1 MEAASLKVKKEESSD
16 NPANTAA
23 SADITGNAKIEDF
36 RQMVKAAA
44 EKFSQIDKSGTIRL
58 VSHLDADGLS
68 SASIIV
74 KTLLRENRKYCLSIV
89 HQLTEE
95 VAMQLAAEGYSYYIF
110 TDLGTGQFDILKKN
124 LSDNGK
130 SLFILDHHH
139 LQKEFAAENVV
150 HVNPHLAGI
159 ESSREISGAGV
170 AYLFSKALNGKNTDL
185 AHLAIIGAIGDMQE
199 DRDNGFSGLNKE
211 ILADAK
217 SAKTLKVI
225 TGLRLFGVQTK
236 PLHKVLGQSSEFK
249 IPGVTGSE
257 SAAIQFLQQLGINP
271 KTNSGNGSS
280 NSGSGNSGWRKLTD
294 LNDEELVRLATGVVL
309 QRIDEKSPDAII
321 GPVYILRQEADGSP
335 LRDAR
340 EFATLLNACG
350 RLEKASVGIGAC
362 IGDPRCKEEAL
373 LILDDYKQQIASS
386 LTWYEG
392 MLRQTQI
399 EQKAR
404 LGPVAS
410 IAKWESVAAANAK
423 GGEKPTGSIIM
434 DKSFVII
441 NAEDNVLPTMIGTLA
456 SIVSKSSSF
465 SPGTFVLSLAR
476 APDNFTKISLRLA
489 GEKEFKGEFNLMEI
503 LTVIAGKVGGQA
515 GGHHEAAG
523 AIIRTEKEEEFIA
536 AAKHHLSATRME
548 EKLTP

>member
-1 MEAASLKVKKEESSD
+1 MESASLKVKKDESNDSLV
-16 NPANTAA
+16 NTEAG
-23 SADITGNAKIEDF
+23 SGITKNAKLDEF

-44 EKFSQIDKSGTIRL
+44 DSFALIDKSVTIRL

-68 SASIIV
+68 SASIMV

-95 VAMQLAAEGYSYYIF
+95 VAMQLAAESYSYYVF

-124 LSDNGK
+124 LGDSGK

-150 HVNPHLAGI
+150 HVNPHMAGI

-211 ILADAK
+211 ILSDAK

-236 PLHKVLGQSSEFK
+236 PLHKVLGQSSEFQ

-271 KTNSGNGSS
+271 KSNGGNGN
-280 NSGSGNSGWRKLTD
+280 NSWRKLTD
-294 LNDEELVRLATGVVL
+294 LSDEELVRLATGVVL
-309 QRIDEKSPDAII
+309 QRINQPEPEAII
-321 GPVYILRQEADGSP
+321 GPVYILRQETDGSP

-362 IGDPRCKEEAL
+362 IGDQRCKEEAL
-373 LILDDYKQQIASS
+373 RILDDYKQQIASS

-392 MLRQTQI
+392 MLRQ
-399 EQKAR
+399 KN
-404 LGPVAS
+404 
-410 IAKWESVAAANAK
+410 VAAANAK

-489 GEKEFKGEFNLMEI
+489 REKEFKGEFNLMEI
-503 LTVIAGKVGGQA
+503 LTMIAGTVGGQA

-523 AIIRTEKEEEFIA
+523 AIIKTEKEEEFIA
-536 AAKHHLSATRME
+536 AAKHHLSAARME
-548 EKLTP
+548 EKLTS

>member
-1 MEAASLKVKKEESSD
+1 MESVSAEKAVVQDKE
-16 NPANTAA
+16 
-23 SADITGNAKIEDF
+23 KI
-36 RQMVKAAA
+36 KAFEFLVAEAA
-44 EKFSQIDKSGTIRL
+44 EKFSQINKSGTIRL

-95 VAMQLAAEGYSYYIF
+95 VAMQLAAESYSYYVF
-110 TDLGTGQFDILKKN
+110 TDLGTGQFDILKRH
-124 LSDNGK
+124 LADCGK

-170 AYLFSKALNGKNTDL
+170 AYLFSKALNWKNTDL

-199 DRDNGFSGLNKE
+199 DKGFSSLNGE

-236 PLHKVLGQSSEFK
+236 PLQKVLWQSSEFK

-271 KTNSGNGSS
+271 KSNSGNG
-280 NSGSGNSGWRKLTD
+280 NGNGNSGWRKLTD

-309 QRIDEKSPDAII
+309 QRIDEKSPEAII
-321 GPVYILRQEADGSP
+321 GPVYILKQEADGSP

-350 RLEKASVGIGAC
+350 RLERASVGIGAC
-362 IGDPRCKEEAL
+362 VGDQRCKEEAL
-373 LILDDYKQQIASS
+373 RILEDYMQQIASS

-392 MLRQTQI
+392 MLRQ
-399 EQKAR
+399 K
-404 LGPVAS
+404 
-410 IAKWESVAAANAK
+410 SVAAANAK
-423 GGEKPTGSIIM
+423 G
-434 DKSFVII
+434 
-441 NAEDNVLPTMIGTLA
+441 
-456 SIVSKSSSF
+456 
-465 SPGTFVLSLAR
+465 
-476 APDNFTKISLRLA
+476 
-489 GEKEFKGEFNLMEI
+489 
-503 LTVIAGKVGGQA
+503 
-515 GGHHEAAG
+515 
-523 AIIRTEKEEEFIA
+523 
-536 AAKHHLSATRME
+536 
-548 EKLTP
+548 

>member
-1 MEAASLKVKKEESSD
+1 MEPASLKVKKEESSYSQ
-16 NPANTAA
+16 ANAA
-23 SADITGNAKIEDF
+23 TGADIAENAKIEDF
-36 RQMVKAAA
+36 RQMAKAAA
-44 EKFSQIDKSGTIRL
+44 EKFAQIGKSETIRL

-68 SASIIV
+68 SASIMV

-95 VAMQLAAEGYSYYIF
+95 VAMQLAAESYSYYVF

-124 LSDNGK
+124 LSDSGK

-139 LQKEFAAENVV
+139 LQKEFAAENIV

-199 DRDNGFSGLNKE
+199 DKGFSNLNRE

-236 PLHKVLGQSSEFK
+236 PLHKVLGQSSEFQ

-271 KTNSGNGSS
+271 KSSNGNGNS
-280 NSGSGNSGWRKLTD
+280 NGNGGWRKLTD

-309 QRIDEKSPDAII
+309 QRINLESPEAII
-321 GPVYILRQEADGSP
+321 GPVYILKQEADGSP

-373 LILDDYKQQIASS
+373 RILDDYKQQIAAS
-386 LTWYEG
+386 LTWYE
-392 MLRQTQI
+392 MMVK
-399 EQKAR
+399 QKS
-404 LGPVAS
+404 VAS
-410 IAKWESVAAANAK
+410 MNAANAK
-423 GGEKPTGSIIM
+423 SGEKPTGSIIM

-441 NAEDNVLPTMIGTLA
+441 NAEDNIMPTMIGTLA

-503 LTVIAGKVGGQA
+503 LTVIAGTVGGQA

-523 AIIRTEKEEEFIA
+523 AIIRTEKEDEFIA
-536 AAKHHLSATRME
+536 AAKHHLSAARME
-548 EKLTP
+548 EKLTS

>member
-1 MEAASLKVKKEESSD
+1 MESASLKVKKEESSN
-16 NPANTAA
+16 NPVNTAA
-23 SADITGNAKIEDF
+23 SADITENAKLEDF

-44 EKFSQIDKSGTIRL
+44 EKFSQIDKSETIRL

-68 SASIIV
+68 SASIMV

-95 VAMQLAAEGYSYYIF
+95 VATQLVAESYSYYVF

-139 LQKEFAAENVV
+139 LQKEFAAENIV

-199 DRDNGFSGLNKE
+199 DKGFSSLNRE
-211 ILADAK
+211 MLADAK
-217 SAKTLKVI
+217 SAKMLKVI

-236 PLHKVLGQSSEFK
+236 PLHKVLGQSSEFQ

-271 KTNSGNGSS
+271 KSNSGNGNS
-280 NSGSGNSGWRKLTD
+280 NGNSGWRKLTD
-294 LNDEELVRLATGVVL
+294 LNDEELVKLATGVVL
-309 QRIDEKSPDAII
+309 QRINLESPEAII

-362 IGDPRCKEEAL
+362 IGDQRCKEEAL
-373 LILDDYKQQIASS
+373 SILDDYKQQIASS

-392 MLRQTQI
+392 MLRQ
-399 EQKAR
+399 R
-404 LGPVAS
+404 S
-410 IAKWESVAAANAK
+410 SAAANAK
-423 GGEKPTGSIIM
+423 SSEKPTGSIIM

-523 AIIRTEKEEEFIA
+523 AIIMTEKEDEFIA
-536 AAKHHLSATRME
+536 AAKHHLSAARME